1 MAKKSTITQYKYDKD
16 NTVRYA
22 LKLNVNTDK
31 EIIDIIN
38 DTVKTQKLTK
48 QGAIK
53 YLIKKAG
60 Y

>member
-1 MAKKSTITQYKYDKD
+1 MAKKSTITQAKYDKD
-16 NTVRYA
+16 NTLRYT

-38 DTVKTQKLTK
+38 NTVTAQGLTK

-60 Y
+60 L

>member
-1 MAKKSTITQYKYDKD
+1 MAKKSTITQAKYDKD
-16 NTVRYA
+16 NTVRYG

-31 EIIDIIN
+31 DIIDIIN

-60 Y
+60 V